1 MGSKILKNVAEVLTD
16 IASFWLFG
24 IMILVVIDVSMR
36 YLLSNPIP
44 GTLEISEQTVV
55 LLVFM
60 CFAYTGML
68 ERHIRTTA
76 IIDYL
81 PPWMRTVSAFS
92 GNILMLIL
100 LTLLIWQTSKEAW
113 VALSIREARMGLVMV
128 PIYPAKIAVT
138 VGLFIAW
145 LFYMAR
151 LFNVS
156 KDLTVLPDPK
166 EE

>member
-1 MGSKILKNVAEVLTD
+1 MVAKIFKAVAEVLAD

-24 IMILVVIDVSMR
+24 IMLLVVVDVSMR

-60 CFAYTGML
+60 CFAFTGMQ

-76 IIDYL
+76 ILDHL
-81 PPWMRTVSAFS
+81 PRWMNTVSTFL
-92 GNILMLIL
+92 GTLLMLIL
-100 LTLLIWQTSKEAW
+100 LTVLVWQTSKEAW
-113 VALSIREARMGLVMV
+113 LAFSIRELRMGLVMV
-128 PIYPAKIAVT
+128 PIYPAKIAIP

-145 LFYMAR
+145 LFYFAK
-151 LFNVS
+151 LFGLADNLMIKS
-156 KDLTVLPDPK
+156 DP